1 MPGTCPGAPP
11 SPCCYG
17 EPILSSCHLP
27 VSQWSFVIPVLW
39 KKGNVFGE
47 ARGGVG
53 RRWMPW
59 ETVVPVSL
67 EEDQG
72 LKLPSGRIA
81 LGGCSKQG
89 RRQKVG
95 SWWIL
100 RVCATD
106 QTSLKQGEV
115 GMHPSFPWVTIALSP
130 HPRGCWQ
137 GGEPHWGG
145 CCPTAVISISAFI
158 SPGRNAFER
167 KLRIVLI
174 ILGLCWVSLFKWVIR
189 HRGRIG
195 LCKG

>member
-11 SPCCYG
+11 SPCCWG

-130 HPRGCWQ
+130 HPPRVLAGRWTPL
-137 GGEPHWGG
+137 GGLLSHSSDFYFCFHQPWAERLWEETPHCVNYPWLVLG
-145 CCPTAVISISAFI
+145 FI
-158 SPGRNAFER
+158 
-167 KLRIVLI
+167 V
-174 ILGLCWVSLFKWVIR
+174 
-189 HRGRIG
+189 
-195 LCKG
+195 